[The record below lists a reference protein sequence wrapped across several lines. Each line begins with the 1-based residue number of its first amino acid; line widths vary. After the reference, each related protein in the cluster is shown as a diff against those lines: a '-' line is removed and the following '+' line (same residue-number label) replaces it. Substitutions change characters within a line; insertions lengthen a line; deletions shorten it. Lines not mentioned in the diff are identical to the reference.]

1 MSRAGHNKPPKV
13 DAKDPAQARE
23 LIASYVKRK
32 QNIAER
38 KRKVAD
44 EDKDLTA
51 EIKSSGLDPKTI
63 GTVLA
68 ELEFIEFKGRDAFQ
82 AKQATLDLY
91 RDAAGV
97 TLGDDE

>member
-1 MSRAGHNKPPKV
+1 MSQAGHNKSPKV
-13 DAKDPAQARE
+13 EPKDPAQARE

-51 EIKSSGLDPKTI
+51 EIKSSGLEPKMI
-63 GTVLA
+63 STVLA
-68 ELEFIEFKGRDAFQ
+68 ELEFIEFKGRPAFNE
-82 AKQATLDLY
+82 KQTRLDLY

-97 TLGDDE
+97 TLGEDA

>member
-1 MSRAGHNKPPKV
+1 MSRAGHNKPPK
-13 DAKDPAQARE
+13 DEPKDPAQARE
-23 LIASYVKRK
+23 QIASFVKRK

-38 KRKVAD
+38 KQKVAD

-51 EIKSSGLDPKTI
+51 EIKSSGLDPQMI
-63 GTVLA
+63 RTVLA

-91 RDAAGV
+91 RDASGV
-97 TLGDDE
+97 TLGGDE